1 MESFHRRVMLPEVT
15 SRKEYRP
22 DRRTFPT
29 VKFWFGRIV
38 SVGFSNELHTTEF
51 VEFWRIRLPESLRS
65 AIVEVGFEAERD
77 WPGRMTAVTVVVVV
91 SRRMM
96 VERRMVVVVILGF

>member
-38 SVGFSNELHTTEF
+38 SVGFSNELHTMEF

-65 AIVEVGFEAERD
+65 AIVTPRSAVLD
-77 WPGRMTAVTVVVVV
+77 CQTTAPEEPLVN
-91 SRRMM
+91 
-96 VERRMVVVVILGF
+96 